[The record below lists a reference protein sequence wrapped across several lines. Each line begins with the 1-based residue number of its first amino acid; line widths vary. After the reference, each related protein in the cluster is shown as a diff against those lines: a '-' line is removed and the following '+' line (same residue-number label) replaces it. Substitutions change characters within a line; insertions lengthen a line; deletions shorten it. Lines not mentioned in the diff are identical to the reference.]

1 MCERMVL
8 VWGWAHAY
16 LGVRST
22 ERSQSNGRQWMAD
35 VYGAYWTG
43 DYHHQLI
50 MTWKHDQEFASG
62 SGMNSIS
69 LEKVEIKKIEKK
81 KKMLK
86 EKLFT
91 L

>member
-1 MCERMVL
+1 
-8 VWGWAHAY
+8 
-16 LGVRST
+16 
-22 ERSQSNGRQWMAD
+22 
-35 VYGAYWTG
+35 
-43 DYHHQLI
+43 
-50 MTWKHDQEFASG
+50 MTWKNDQEFASG

-86 EKLFT
+86 AKLFT